1 MGHAPEPS
9 RPWWQRGVVYQVYP
23 RSFQDADGDG
33 VGDLRGIV
41 RRLDHLAWLGVDAIW
56 LSPIFPSP
64 MRDFG
69 YDVIDATGVD
79 PLFGDLNDFDA
90 LVAEAHR
97 RDLRLVLDVVPNHT
111 SDEHPWFV
119 RSRSSR
125 DDPKRDWY
133 IWRDAKPDGSPPTN
147 WRGVDALDTPG
158 SVWRFDARS
167 GQFYLA
173 SFSAF
178 QPDLNWANPAV
189 RAAMNDVLRFWLDR
203 GVDGFRLDMAD
214 FLGKDPH
221 FRDEPPETAAADDYL
236 AATRF
241 QLYAPVTRAHLAE
254 MGRTVH
260 AHPDTVLIGE
270 VLYQLSPDQL
280 AAYYRG
286 AHPAAGET
294 ADGSDAGSA
303 DGSNAGSAGASAP
316 GEELPSEELA
326 FEASQGEGL
335 DMPFHFGLMFV
346 PMRAGPLRAR
356 IDAYEAALGD
366 RWPNYDL
373 ANHDMPRLSRHGEAA
388 RLAVMLLLTLRGT
401 PFLYYGDEIG
411 MANVDVPPERQLDPF
426 IIYLTGTT
434 RDGVRTPM
442 QWRSGPNAGFSD
454 AEPWLPVAPDA
465 HEVNVETQRS
475 DPRSM
480 LSLHRRLLELRRT
493 RPSLHAGGYEPL
505 DGTPEGVFAYRREH
519 DGDAALV
526 VLNFTDAEREVTLP
540 RPKRWRFGLSTLLDD
555 AARPRDGALTLRPHE
570 GAVLLGEGADAG
582 ER

>member
-1 MGHAPEPS
+1 MIDTPEQP

-23 RSFQDADGDG
+23 RSFQDSDGDG

-41 RRLDHLAWLGVDAIW
+41 RRLDYLRWLGVDAIW

-69 YDVIDATGVD
+69 YDVTDATDVD

-90 LVAEAHR
+90 LVDEAHR

-111 SDEHPWFV
+111 SDEHPWFA
-119 RSRSSR
+119 RSRSSK
-125 DDPKRDWY
+125 DDPRRDWY

-158 SVWRFDARS
+158 SLWRFDARTD
-167 GQFYLA
+167 QYYLA

-178 QPDLNWANPAV
+178 QPDLNWANPEV
-189 RAAMNDVLRFWLDR
+189 REAMNDVLRFWLDR

-221 FRDEPPETAAADDYL
+221 FRDEPPDTAAADDYL

-241 QLYAPVTRAHLAE
+241 QLYAPATRAHLAE
-254 MGRTVH
+254 LGRTVH
-260 AHPDTVLIGE
+260 ARPGRVLIGE

-286 AHPAAGET
+286 APPAA
-294 ADGSDAGSA
+294 SDAVDDEVA
-303 DGSNAGSAGASAP
+303 PDEVAP
-316 GEELPSEELA
+316 GEVAP
-326 FEASQGEGL
+326 GEVAHGEVAHDKGL

-356 IDAYEAALGD
+356 IDAYEAAIGD
-366 RWPNYDL
+366 RWPNYNL
-373 ANHDMPRLSRHGEAA
+373 ANHDMPRLRRHGDAT

-442 QWRSGPNAGFSD
+442 QWSAERHAGFSD

-465 HEVNVETQRS
+465 DTVNVEAERS

-480 LSLHRRLLELRRT
+480 LSLHRRLLSLRAA
-493 RPSLHAGGYEPL
+493 RPALHSGGYEPL
-505 DGTPEGVFAYRREH
+505 DGTPEGVFAYRRQH
-519 DGDAALV
+519 RSDGALV
-526 VLNFTDAEREVTLP
+526 ALNFTDAVQEMELP
-540 RPKRWRFGLSTLLDD
+540 RSERWSLALSTALDD
-555 AARPRDGALTLRPHE
+555 AARPADGTVVLRPHE
-570 GAVLLGEGADAG
+570 GIVLVRDGATGDGPDTRA
-582 ER
+582 

>member
-1 MGHAPEPS
+1 MGHAPEPT
-9 RPWWQRGVVYQVYP
+9 RPWWQRGVVYQIYP

-33 VGDLRGIV
+33 IGDLRGIV
-41 RRLDHLAWLGVDAIW
+41 GRLDHLAWLGVDAIW

-69 YDVIDATGVD
+69 YDVTDATDVD
-79 PLFGDLNDFDA
+79 PLFGDLSDFDA
-90 LVAEAHR
+90 LVEEAHR

-111 SDEHPWFV
+111 SDEHPWFE
-119 RSRSSR
+119 RSRSSK

-158 SVWRFDARS
+158 SVWRFDART

-173 SFSAF
+173 SFSGF
-178 QPDLNWANPAV
+178 QPDLNSANAEV
-189 RAAMNDVLRFWLDR
+189 REAMNDVLRFWLDR

-236 AATRF
+236 AASRF
-241 QLYAPVTRAHLAE
+241 QLCAPVTRAHLAE
-254 MGRTVH
+254 LGRTVH
-260 AHPDTVLIGE
+260 ARPDRALIGE
-270 VLYQLSPDQL
+270 VLYQLSPTQL
-280 AAYYRG
+280 ASYYRG
-286 AHPAAGET
+286 ADPASSEP
-294 ADGSDAGSA
+294 
-303 DGSNAGSAGASAP
+303 AP
-316 GEELPSEELA
+316 RSVDGEEL
-326 FEASQGEGL
+326 QDEGL

-366 RWPNYDL
+366 RWPNYNL
-373 ANHDMPRLSRHGEAA
+373 ANHDMPRLRRHGEAT

-411 MANVDVPPERQLDPF
+411 MANVDVPPEQQLDPF

-442 QWRSGPNAGFSD
+442 QWTPGPNAGFTD
-454 AEPWLPVAPDA
+454 GEPWLPVAADA
-465 HEVNVETQRS
+465 HEVNVEAQRS

-480 LSLHRRLLELRRT
+480 LSLHRRLLDLRRA
-493 RPSLHAGGYEPL
+493 RPSLNSGGYEPL
-505 DGTPEGVFAYRREH
+505 DGTPEGVFAYRRQ
-519 DGDAALV
+519 DGDDASLV
-526 VLNFTDAEREVTLP
+526 VLNFTDTAQDVALP
-540 RPKRWRFGLSTLLDD
+540 RPRRWTVALSTVLDD
-555 AARPRDGALTLRPHE
+555 AVRPRNGAVTLRPHE
-570 GAVLLGEGADAG
+570 GVVLLDGAADAG